1 MNVLELVTYLRTNIL
16 DDTGGQGVDW
26 ASHTEEDYDAYQLRW
41 SNEELVSNI
50 NEAINQVYRRAQ
62 PAKDIFHINIIS
74 GKDTYKLPAYLL
86 KIVQIRAEDGRE
98 VKEIDLEDL
107 WFSNTIRRSG
117 DISVYTTDYL
127 TSTIKIFPL
136 PDKNSKISA
145 MIYRLP
151 LERADISSTENIELK
166 DEFVLPML
174 HYAAA
179 LCYMKDEAN
188 VLDPNRSTYFMNLFD
203 REFPFTSSY
212 STIRKSRTSNRPV
225 KYGGL

>member
-26 ASHTEEDYDAYQLRW
+26 TLHTEEDYDSYQLRW

-50 NEAINQVYRRAQ
+50 NEAINQVYRRAM
-62 PAKDIFHINIIS
+62 PAKDVLSINICKA
-74 GKDTYKLPAYLL
+74 KDTYKLPTYLL
-86 KIVQIRAEDGRE
+86 KILQIRSEDGRE
-98 VKEIDLEDL
+98 IKEVDLEDV
-107 WFSNTIRRSG
+107 WYNHTISSVG
-117 DISVYTTDYL
+117 HISVYTTDYL
-127 TSTIKIFPL
+127 TSTIKVYPV
-136 PDKNSKISA
+136 PDKYSKMMA

-151 LERADISSTENIELK
+151 LNKADIYSGADVELK
-166 DEFVLPML
+166 DEFILPML
-174 HYAAA
+174 HYATS

-188 VLDPNRSTYFMNLFD
+188 TLDPNRSQYFMNLFD

-212 STIRKSRTSNRPV
+212 STIRKSRTSNRAV